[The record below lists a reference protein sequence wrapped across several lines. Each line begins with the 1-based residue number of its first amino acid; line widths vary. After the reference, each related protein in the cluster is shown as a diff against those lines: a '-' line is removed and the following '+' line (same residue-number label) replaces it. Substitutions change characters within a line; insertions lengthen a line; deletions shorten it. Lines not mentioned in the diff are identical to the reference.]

1 MYYTLIME
9 ESTKKTEVI
18 HQRID
23 PVLKERLKKAAK
35 KDRRSMSG
43 AVVIAIEDYIK
54 KIGE

>member
-1 MYYTLIME
+1 ME